1 MDKQS
6 RCLAACQRGCQV
18 ARRCL
23 RFPFLTLFSSSII
36 PRHSTTSACIYRRFL
51 RSVRNQSGDMWGTQL
66 RKQGA
71 ASASGLHWGHSIF
84 ADARLCTLP
93 QSAEVLLAV
102 STCFP
107 TCQSAWLLACRHPV
121 VLCPRTISLA
131 TLPGALTCNT
141 TNMLTCSAS
150 VSVEAHMSHV
160 SVGGCLPQSSVS
172 VMFLRMLSFQPC
184 ARAR

>member
-1 MDKQS
+1 MDKHS

-18 ARRCL
+18 ARWCL

-36 PRHSTTSACIYRRFL
+36 PRQSTTSACIYRRFL
-51 RSVRNQSGDMWGTQL
+51 RSVRNQSGDMLGTQL

-102 STCFP
+102 SKCFP
-107 TCQSAWLLACRHPV
+107 TCQSVWLLACRHLV
-121 VLCPRTISLA
+121 FLCPRTISLA
-131 TLPGALTCNT
+131 TLPGALTYNT

-150 VSVEAHMSHV
+150 VSVDAHMSNV
-160 SVGGCLPQSSVS
+160 SVGGCPPQSSVS
-172 VMFLRMLSFQPC
+172 VMFLRTLSLQPC
-184 ARAR
+184 AGAR